1 MKKYLVPVLFSG
13 LLIFSV
19 FLSLFLGPEKISLKV
34 LSGNGD
40 YFENLILWNLRLPR
54 TLLVLITGVLLGAS
68 GAVFQLFFRNPLAE
82 PGIMGISSGATL
94 GAVIASILM
103 SAGGSTILS
112 IKVLR
117 IISPV
122 NLCAFLGAL
131 LSGLLVTSLAFSIRG
146 KSASIMLL
154 LCGTAL
160 GTLYSSIS
168 SILLLTNDQELHS
181 IYTWILGSFNGRGWN
196 ELIFILPVSILS
208 LVLMFLSARPLDL
221 LSGGETTA
229 KSLGVEVDKLRTI
242 VLISGALAVSASVCA
257 GGTIGF
263 VGLIAP
269 HITRKLFGPK
279 SKTLIPLSMILGA
292 VLLLISDTFARLI
305 IAPAELPSG
314 IITAILGVPF
324 FIFLCLG
331 KKD

>member
-131 LSGLLVTSLAFSIRG
+131 LSGLLVTSLAFSRRG

>member
-131 LSGLLVTSLAFSIRG
+131 LSGLLVTSLAFSRRG

-305 IAPAELPSG
+305 IAPAELTSG
-314 IITAILGVPF
+314 IISAIIGVPF
-324 FIFLCLG
+324 FLFLCLG

>member
-1 MKKYLVPVLFSG
+1 
-13 LLIFSV
+13 
-19 FLSLFLGPEKISLKV
+19 
-34 LSGNGD
+34 
-40 YFENLILWNLRLPR
+40 
-54 TLLVLITGVLLGAS
+54 
-68 GAVFQLFFRNPLAE
+68 
-82 PGIMGISSGATL
+82 
-94 GAVIASILM
+94 
-103 SAGGSTILS
+103 
-112 IKVLR
+112 
-117 IISPV
+117 
-122 NLCAFLGAL
+122 
-131 LSGLLVTSLAFSIRG
+131 
-146 KSASIMLL
+146 
-154 LCGTAL
+154 
-160 GTLYSSIS
+160 
-168 SILLLTNDQELHS
+168 
-181 IYTWILGSFNGRGWN
+181 
-196 ELIFILPVSILS
+196 
-208 LVLMFLSARPLDL
+208 MFLIARPLDL

-263 VGLIAP
+263 VGLLDP

-331 KKD
+331 KKE